1 MRTYEKTHP
10 WIKFSGNLA
19 AASPKLWIMLGECQS
34 KCEHI
39 ARVPMRPDTAKELYK
54 VYLAKGALATTAIE
68 GNTLSE
74 EEVRDHLDGKLKL
87 PPSRAYLARE
97 IDNIV
102 TGCNAILE
110 SIVDGEAP
118 RVARDKI
125 CELNLAVLNGLVL
138 EEGVVPGTMRTHSVL
153 VGRYRGAPAEDCN
166 FLTGKLA
173 DWLNG
178 PDFQSGD
185 DLVIVYAILKA
196 ILAHLYLAWIHPF
209 GDGNGR
215 TARLIEF
222 QILLAAGV
230 PAASA
235 HVLSNHYNLTRTE
248 YYRQLDLASKS
259 GGDVVP
265 FVTYAVQGFLDGLQ
279 QQIETVWIQQW
290 DVTWRNYVHEFF
302 RDKTSPMHVRRRHLV
317 LDLSRQTEPIHVAR
331 IPEISVRLGR
341 AYSRRTPKTLIRD
354 LNAMQEATL
363 LARTGKGYRARKEII
378 LAFLPQ
384 RAAGHA
390 GGSETDMKK
399 KPEPSVPGDA
409 GKPRA

>member
-1 MRTYEKTHP
+1 MKTFEKTHR
-10 WIKFSGNLA
+10 WITFSGNLA
-19 AASPKLWIMLGECQS
+19 AASPRLWIMLGECQS

-39 ARVPMRPDTAKELYK
+39 ARVPMRPDTAKDLYK

-74 EEVRDHLDGKLKL
+74 AEVRDHLDGKLKL

-102 TGCNAILE
+102 TGCNAILKSVVE
-110 SIVDGEAP
+110 GVPP
-118 RVARDKI
+118 RVSKAGI
-125 CELNLAVLNGLVL
+125 CELNRVVLDGLSL
-138 EEGVVPGTMRTHSVL
+138 EDGVVPGTMRTHSVL
-153 VGRYRGAPAEDCN
+153 VGRYRGAPPEDCD
-166 FLTGKLA
+166 FLMGKLA

-178 PDFQSGD
+178 ADFQTGD

-215 TARLIEF
+215 TARLLEF

-265 FVTYAVQGFLDGLQ
+265 FVTYAVQGFLDGLR
-279 QQIETVWIQQW
+279 QQIESVWNQQW

-302 RDKTSPMHVRRRHLV
+302 RDKTSPTHVRRRHLV
-317 LDLSRQTEPIHVAR
+317 LDLSRQTEPIPVPQ
-331 IPEISVRLGR
+331 IPDISVRLR
-341 AYSRRTPKTLIRD
+341 QAYSKRTRKTLIRD
-354 LNAMQEATL
+354 LNAMHKAAL
-363 LARTGKGYRARKEII
+363 LARTDKGYQAQKEII

-384 RAAGHA
+384 RAPGRAGE
-390 GGSETDMKK
+390 SETDEKK
-399 KPEPSVPGDA
+399 GTK
-409 GKPRA
+409 